1 MQVLVIGGTRYV
13 GRFIVEE
20 LLDQGHDV
28 TLFHRGRTNTE
39 LFGDLER
46 VLGDRVTDIGRL
58 GDRDWD
64 VVIDTCGYEP
74 AEVAPAV
81 EHLADRT
88 ERYVFISSVAVH
100 EPTVHPGI
108 TEDSPVQ
115 RGTEPDDP
123 VAWWHDAYARDKVA
137 CEDLVLGTFG
147 PERTLVLRPGMLV
160 GPHDPVWYL
169 PTLVARFRFGGRVLV
184 PAVADQPVQVLDC
197 RDLGSFAGRMV
208 DAGTVGTFLVDG
220 PPVTHGEILQAVAA
234 AVGTPLE
241 FVAADESWL
250 LARPEVDAP
259 WERFPYWLPGEEA
272 LGYGGIDV
280 SKALEQGL
288 TPRPLTSTVQ
298 DVAAWYDA
306 AGFAVR
312 EDWTRGHPP
321 QRGLSSDDEARML
334 ADWAAR

>member
-1 MQVLVIGGTRYV
+1 MIGGTRYV
-13 GRFIVEE
+13 GRFIVRE
-20 LLDQGHDV
+20 LLDRGHDV

-39 LFGDLER
+39 LFADLDR

-74 AEVAPAV
+74 GEVAPAV

-100 EPTVHPGI
+100 EPTSHPGI

-115 RGTEPDDP
+115 RDPEPDDP

-137 CEDLVLGTFG
+137 CEDLVLATFG

-160 GPHDPVWYL
+160 GPHDPIWYL
-169 PTLVARFRFGGRVLV
+169 PTLVARFRRGGRVLV

-197 RDLGSFAGRMV
+197 RDLADFTGRLV

-220 PPVTHGEILQAVAA
+220 PPVTHGEILQGVAA
-234 AVGTPLE
+234 AVGTPVE
-241 FVAADESWL
+241 VVAVDEQWL
-250 LARPEVDAP
+250 LARPEVDEP
-259 WERFPYWLPGEEA
+259 WEQFPYWLPGDEA

-280 SKALEQGL
+280 SRALGHGL
-288 TPRPLTSTVQ
+288 SPRPLASTVQ
-298 DVAAWYDA
+298 DVAVWYDA
-306 AGFAVR
+306 GGFAAR
-312 EDWTRGHPP
+312 EDWPWGHPP
-321 QRGLSSDDEARML
+321 QRGLAPDDEARIL
-334 ADWAAR
+334 ADWVAR

>member
-1 MQVLVIGGTRYV
+1 MIGGTRYV
-13 GRFIVEE
+13 GRFIVQE
-20 LLDQGHDV
+20 LLEHGHDV

-46 VLGDRVTDIGRL
+46 VLGDRVTDIGRI

-74 AEVAPAV
+74 SEVAPVV

-88 ERYVFISSVAVH
+88 ERYVFISSAAVH
-100 EPTVHPGI
+100 EPTSQPGI

-115 RGTEPDDP
+115 RDPEPGDP
-123 VAWWHDAYARDKVA
+123 VEWWHDAYARDKVA
-137 CEDLVLGTFG
+137 CEDVVLATFG

-169 PTLVARFRFGGRVLV
+169 PTLVARFQHGGRVLV

-197 RDLGSFAGRMV
+197 RDLGGFAARMV

-220 PPVTHGEILQAVAA
+220 HPVTHGEILQAVAA
-234 AVGTPLE
+234 AVGTDLE
-241 FVAADESWL
+241 FVAADEPWL
-250 LARPEVDAP
+250 LARPEVDKP
-259 WERFPYWLPGEEA
+259 WERFPYWLPGDEA

-280 SKALEQGL
+280 SRALEHGL
-288 TPRPLTSTVQ
+288 TPRSLASTVP
-298 DVAAWYDA
+298 DVVAWYQA
-306 AGFAVR
+306 AGFAGR
-312 EDWTRGHPP
+312 EDWPQGHPP
-321 QRGLSSDDEARML
+321 QRGLAFDDEARML
-334 ADWAAR
+334 ADWAGH